1 MPPKKKRANPR
12 PVYFETTVPVY
23 RQCRACGVWL
33 AAGVA
38 EGMKAEVELGIML
51 DTLQRLW
58 CVVNKIEMYAMRR
71 TGLIQMDPRRLA
83 DPRFQTLFPQHH
95 CHVKW
100 AYPVVPAVP
109 RMRRDDRIP
118 F

>member
-1 MPPKKKRANPR
+1 MKRSRPR
-12 PVYFETTVPVY
+12 PTYFETTIPVY
-23 RQCRACGVWL
+23 RQCRVCGVWL

-51 DTLQRLW
+51 DTAQKLW